1 MTDLERTDP
10 GAAGTGAAD
19 AVVPLDAAPASSA
32 PAAAP
37 ADPTTAA
44 ASSPAPAAAPA
55 DPAAAVQEQL
65 NGADASLLALI
76 DRLTGLL
83 ERSDL
88 EEIEVQSGG
97 TALVLR
103 RPSAVHSPVVF
114 TASDAAGMA
123 APGTSHIGAGDAP
136 HPAHTT
142 PAVDRKAVVAP
153 LTGIY
158 YAAPSPGSAPYVK
171 VGSEVAVGQVI
182 GLIEAMKLFNEI
194 KSDVAGR
201 VARIPAENGQ
211 LIKAKQ
217 PIIEVEPL

>member
-19 AVVPLDAAPASSA
+19 AVVPLDAAPASPA

-103 RPSAVHSPVVF
+103 RLSAVHSPVVF
-114 TASDAAGMA
+114 AASDAAGMA